1 MAKKENSA
9 NITSG
14 RCGPIPYSR
23 TARSG
28 EDYAARKRLWL
39 IQVAKDGHLP
49 PSAYRVSQLLP
60 KWINRKTEEAF
71 PAQQTIAE
79 ELGLTTRAV
88 TKALAALVQGGHL
101 SVKRGKRGY
110 KGTNT
115 YKMELR
121 GDTLVNERSS
131 SHRNRTDMTNERS
144 LRSGTSVPK
153 EGERLFGQ
161 TIEETN
167 KRTSAVVDD
176 IQEPCGP
183 ERQEEGAEKRV
194 SKEAVERILREAYG
208 PKCLNKYGGFQR

>member
-14 RCGPIPYSR
+14 RCGPIPYFR

-28 EDYAARKRLWL
+28 ENYAARKRLWL

-71 PAQQTIAE
+71 PAQQTIAK
-79 ELGLTTRAV
+79 ELDLTTRAV

-115 YKMELR
+115 YKIELSE
-121 GDTLVNERSS
+121 GNLVNERSS
-131 SHRNRTDMTNERS
+131 SHKSRTDMTNKRS
-144 LRSGTSVPK
+144 LRSGTGVPK
-153 EGERLFGQ
+153 EGERVFGQ

-176 IQEPCGP
+176 IREHCGQEKK
-183 ERQEEGAEKRV
+183 EEGAEKRV
-194 SKEAVERILREAYG
+194 SKEAVERILKEAYG

>member
-1 MAKKENSA
+1 MAKEENSA
-9 NITSG
+9 NITAG

-28 EDYAARKRLWL
+28 EDYASRKRLWL

-79 ELGLTTRAV
+79 ELALTTRAV

-121 GDTLVNERSS
+121 GDTLVSERSS
-131 SHRNRTDMTNERS
+131 SYRSRTDMMNERS
-144 LRSGTSVPK
+144 RSSVTNVPK
-153 EGERLFGQ
+153 EGDQLFGQ

-167 KRTSAVVDD
+167 KGTSAVVDG
-176 IQEPCGP
+176 IQEPGGL
-183 ERQEEGAEKRV
+183 EGQEEGAEKRV
-194 SKEAVERILREAYG
+194 SKEAVERILKETYG
-208 PKCLNKYGGFQR
+208 PKCLNKYVGFQR